1 MTLVADPPSRPAA
14 PSRPR
19 GPGPAVRRAVTAY
32 GMLAPVLVVFAVFLA
47 WPLLAAFG
55 TSLTDSTGIGPARPV
70 GLQNYRDLLADPVF
84 WRATANTVLL
94 AAVSVPLV
102 LGSGL
107 GIALLLLRHV
117 PARGVFRALFLAPYV
132 ISGVVVAMAGRW
144 IFDENVGVVNRGLA
158 AIGLDGVAWQSA
170 PGPAMVSVL
179 LVLVWSRSGLAVVIY
194 LAALQNVPDDLLEA
208 ATLDGAGRWARL
220 RHVVLPQLRPTTF
233 FLAVI
238 MVIETFRTFDVVY
251 VMTGGGPQRAT
262 ELLVTYSYAQ
272 GFDARAQGYGSA
284 VGIVVFLVVLVGT
297 VLWWR
302 AQRRTEADL

>member
-1 MTLVADPPSRPAA
+1 MTLVAGPSAPVAGPA
-14 PSRPR
+14 RRR
-19 GPGPAVRRAVTAY
+19 GPSPAVRRAVTAY

-55 TSLTDSTGIGPARPV
+55 TSLTDSTGIGAARPV
-70 GLQNYRDLLADPVF
+70 GAQNYRDLLGDPVF
-84 WRATANTVLL
+84 WRAAANTVLL
-94 AAVSVPLV
+94 AAVSVPLI

-117 PARGVFRALFLAPYV
+117 PARGFFRALFLAPYV
-132 ISGVVVAMAGRW
+132 VSGVVVAMAGRW

-158 AIGLDGVAWQSA
+158 AVGLDGVAWQSA

-179 LVLVWSRSGLAVVIY
+179 LMLVWSRSGLAVVIY
-194 LAALQNVPDDLLEA
+194 LSALQNVPEDLVEQ
-208 ATLDGAGRWARL
+208 ATLDGAGRWGRL

-251 VMTGGGPQRAT
+251 VMTGGGPRRAT

-302 AQRRTEADL
+302 VQRRSEADL